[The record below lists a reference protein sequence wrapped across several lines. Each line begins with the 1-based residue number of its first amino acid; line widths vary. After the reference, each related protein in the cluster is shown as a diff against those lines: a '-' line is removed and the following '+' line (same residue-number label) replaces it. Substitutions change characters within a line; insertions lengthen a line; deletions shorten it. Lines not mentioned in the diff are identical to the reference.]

1 MNIVLTGFMGTGKT
15 AVGKRLAEE
24 IGMQYIDTDEMI
36 EKDVGMNIPDIFKR
50 RGEKYFREVET
61 QALKC
66 VAMLDNFVIAT
77 GGGVV
82 LKEENME
89 ELEKNGIIICLT
101 ASANTI
107 LQRTG
112 KDTNRPLLKGE
123 NPADKIN
130 QLLKERE
137 PFYKRCHKMI
147 DTSGKDIK
155 EIIEEIVPFF
165 KEVSSSKI
173 KK

>member
-15 AVGKRLAEE
+15 AVGKKLAEE
-24 IGMQYIDTDEMI
+24 LGMQYIDTDEMI
-36 EKDVGMNIPDIFKR
+36 EKDVGMIIPNIFKR

-61 QALKC
+61 QAIKC

-82 LKEENME
+82 LKQENME
-89 ELEKNGIIICLT
+89 ELERNGIVICLT
-101 ASANTI
+101 ASADTI

-112 KDTNRPLLKGE
+112 KDANRPLLKGE

-130 QLLKERE
+130 QLLKKRE
-137 PFYKRCHKMI
+137 FFYKRCHKMI
-147 DTSGKDIK
+147 DTSQKEIK
-155 EIIEEIVPFF
+155 EITGEIITFF
-165 KEVSSSKI
+165 KEVSSRKI

>member
-15 AVGKRLAEE
+15 AVGKKLAEE
-24 IGMQYIDTDEMI
+24 TGMQYIDTDEMI
-36 EKDVGMNIPDIFKR
+36 EKDVGMTIPNIFKL

-61 QALKC
+61 QAVKC

-82 LKEENME
+82 LKEENMK
-89 ELEKNGIIICLT
+89 ELEKNGIIVCLT
-101 ASANTI
+101 ASADTI

-112 KDTNRPLLKGE
+112 KKANRPLLKGE
-123 NPADKIN
+123 NPADKIE

-137 PFYKRCHKMI
+137 PFYKRCHKMV
-147 DTSGKDIK
+147 DTSGKEIKDIIG
-155 EIIEEIVPFF
+155 EIIPFF